1 MVMAAQLILKRL
13 MPLLRIDEVGHG
25 AKLGLWQ
32 MTESVGQLPMP
43 SVLDLTGVRSEN
55 RIREIL
61 VTYQMLYAIMG
72 RDDLRIRHEAS
83 GKPVVEGYNI
93 SISHT
98 RGWAAMI
105 LAEKRGDSHKV
116 GVDIEY
122 FSDRVN
128 RIASR
133 FIRED
138 EQNTDLAH
146 RIINWSAK
154 ETVYKM
160 FAEEDLRYFEMRLRH
175 FEAHQEGEVF
185 VDDLKC
191 DKTIA
196 VNYILNQDYAF
207 TWSSFMLSS
216 KK

>member
-1 MVMAAQLILKRL
+1 

-25 AKLGLWQ
+25 VKLGLWQ
-32 MTESVGQLPMP
+32 MTEEICQLPMP
-43 SVLDLTGVRSEN
+43 SALDLTGVSSEK
-55 RIREIL
+55 RIREVL
-61 VTYQMLYAIMG
+61 VTYRMLYAIVG
-72 RDDLRIRHEAS
+72 RDDLQIGHEPS
-83 GKPVVEGYNI
+83 GKPVVDGYQV
-93 SISHT
+93 SLSHT

-105 LAEKRGDSHKV
+105 LAENKGESHRI

-146 RIINWSAK
+146 CIINWSAK

-160 FAEEDLRYFEMRLRH
+160 FAEEDLRYFDMRLRH
-175 FEAHQEGEVF
+175 FDVRDEGEVL
-185 VDDLKC
+185 VDNLKNGE
-191 DKTIA
+191 TVA
-196 VNYILNQDYAF
+196 VSYILNQDYAF